1 MLCTNTDMDKLWM
14 CSGCLLLPGNLRVR
28 VRMIWLGLGLV
39 VRVRVKLGLGF
50 GMHSLYGQTMDC
62 AG

>member
-1 MLCTNTDMDKLWM
+1 MLCTNTDIDKPWM

-28 VRMIWLGLGLV
+28 VRMIWLGSGLV
-39 VRVRVKLGLGF
+39 VRVMLKLGLGF
-50 GMHSLYGQTMDC
+50 GMHGLYGQTMDC